1 MELKVWMKLEYTYK
15 REQIRNNKC
24 KKNRYSY
31 KQGRVVTIVRKIEVC
46 NKRKNVAKREGH
58 VIHVNCLCF

>member
-24 KKNRYSY
+24 KKIDIR
-31 KQGRVVTIVRKIEVC
+31 I
-46 NKRKNVAKREGH
+46 NKEE
-58 VIHVNCLCF
+58 L